1 MAKLGETTFG
11 TEILSKDEIER
22 GFVGKS
28 ASLVEDVSRLADGC
42 SADDIRD
49 MVNKLA
55 SILCS
60 MHGKALSVLLALAA
74 SVLTMPAVAD
84 AGLSVTSNRL
94 GSVGLN
100 QYVVTSVALNNA
112 ASAPRRYALFIV
124 PLNDYRGDVS
134 TSHWNGFELKATTNN
149 FSESVSSDRQITFW
163 CLSHGS
169 GTGAYTSDDA
179 DFFLV
184 GDDQTMQQTR
194 DNRAWVRCDNTLN
207 AGILAGSRT
216 PNFIAVLVS
225 PEKCRRETDT
235 SWLREDNDEL
245 IWSYMRVNDEDHES
259 SPSGKALWNPIMP
272 VRWYSSRP
280 SWAN

>member
-11 TEILSKDEIER
+11 TEILSKAEIER

-28 ASLVEDVSRLADGC
+28 ASLVENVSRLADGC

-55 SILCS
+55 AILCS
-60 MHGKALSVLLALAA
+60 MHGKALSLLLALAA
-74 SVLTMPAVAD
+74 SVLSTTSFAD
-84 AGLSVTSNRL
+84 SGLSVVSNRL

-100 QYVVTSVALNNA
+100 QYVVTSVAQ
-112 ASAPRRYALFIV
+112 APRRYALFVV
-124 PLNDYRGDVS
+124 PLNDYRSDAGAS
-134 TSHWNGFELKATTNN
+134 PWNGFELKASTNN
-149 FSESVSSDRQITFW
+149 FSEAVDSDRRITFW
-163 CLSHGS
+163 CPSHGS
-169 GTGAYTSDDA
+169 STGAFTSDDA

-184 GDDQTMQQTR
+184 GDDQTTQQTR

-207 AGILAGSRT
+207 SGILAGART

-225 PEKCRRETDT
+225 PDKCKRETDT
-235 SWLREDNDEL
+235 SWLREDNDDL
-245 IWSYMRVNDEDHES
+245 IWSYMRVNNEVHES
-259 SPSGKALWNPIMP
+259 HTGGKSLWNPIMP